1 MSHFNFSRFR
11 IHPATVWVYCGVLQ
25 GVTDEHHED
34 GRLSFKEF
42 EREMIRGVWFQSN
55 SWVVLINCPC
65 IISIHFVHIRWVT
78 SWCICN
84 GIYQQIL
91 CTQQHPLA
99 LWLLFVELRLDP
111 SIPEL
116 FAKIRVGVSWPFHG
130 HEVVWIGLE
139 GRSFNISSIPW
150 MQMVLANWT

>member
-78 SWCICN
+78 SWWYPLKFLLLNLRPQGRYRMVFGYHFVQNFDPGFCHLVSGPPPGT
-84 GIYQQIL
+84 GIL
-91 CTQQHPLA
+91 HWKCE
-99 LWLLFVELRLDP
+99 FVTLQSR
-111 SIPEL
+111 
-116 FAKIRVGVSWPFHG
+116 PFCRS
-130 HEVVWIGLE
+130 LE
-139 GRSFNISSIPW
+139 G
-150 MQMVLANWT
+150 